1 MTQIRWTQTA
11 LGGLTGG
18 VFMVNVAT
26 TAGRVLAGANGFV
39 YDLDPGTGAIRSS
52 ILCASAIGVGDYETR
67 LATDGRSVYAGTHGY
82 VYALSLLAAAPPT
95 PLGSVAVAVAGQ
107 GDRHATSVDQVGTL
121 WHRMQ
126 AGGTGAW
133 SGRADVS
140 RLHRRRG
147 SPRHPARDE
156 QRGRDL
162 RGR

>member
-1 MTQIRWTQTA
+1 MRWRLTDVTQIRWTQKA

-18 VFMVNVAT
+18 IFMVNVAT

-95 PLGSVAVAVAGQ
+95 PLGSVAVAVAG
-107 GDRHATSVDQVGTL
+107 
-121 WHRMQ
+121 
-126 AGGTGAW
+126 AG
-133 SGRADVS
+133 R
-140 RLHRRRG
+140 
-147 SPRHPARDE
+147 PARDE
-156 QRGRDL
+156 RRPGRHAVAPHAAGRHRRVDAGGPTCAPSSPARGIPTS
-162 RGR
+162 GP